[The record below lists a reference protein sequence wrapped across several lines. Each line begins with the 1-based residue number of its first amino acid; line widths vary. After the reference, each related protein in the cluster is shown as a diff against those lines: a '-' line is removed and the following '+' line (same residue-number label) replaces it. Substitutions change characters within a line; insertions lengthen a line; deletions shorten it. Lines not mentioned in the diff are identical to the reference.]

1 MIKFS
6 NTNYYGNETGLA
18 CMIGHIFQRTR
29 HDFIFLTNIFDE
41 IPELD
46 RSKCILKSNPK
57 TFILSSETGV
67 SIDFNARYSVPLRES
82 EVRLRFKN
90 KHSAFVYLTASTTYS
105 LAIEKIREHL
115 YSFWKK
121 KGYIE
126 DVTNYCLIN
135 TLLEAEAG
143 KILFA
148 KCNNTSVTLGHSEGK
163 PVTSLEGLIDAKV
176 GITRDASSVGIIDTN
191 HINQPVVQM
200 VRWYKKYKRMKFRF
214 V

>member
-18 CMIGHIFQRTR
+18 CKIGHVFQRTR

-41 IPELD
+41 IPEIE
-46 RSKCILKSNPK
+46 RERCIIKSNPQ
-57 TFILSSETGV
+57 TFMLSSETGV
-67 SIDFNARYSVPLRES
+67 TIDFDAGYAVPLHKS

-90 KHSAFVYLTASTTYS
+90 KHSAFVYLTESVTYS
-105 LAIEKIREHL
+105 LAMEKIREQL
-115 YSFWKK
+115 YKLWEKK
-121 KGYIE
+121 EYIK

-135 TLLEAEAG
+135 TLMEAKTG

-148 KCNNTSVTLGHSEGK
+148 KCSNTSVTLGHSEGL
-163 PVTSLEGLIDAKV
+163 PVRSLDGLIDAKV
-176 GITRDASSVGIIDTN
+176 GITRDASSVGIIDTT